1 MTTKQGIVGGLMDRA
16 LENFWLKL
24 IALISALGFYAFINS
39 AQPLHQKIEVQ
50 VRYELPERDAPKA
63 LKSDIPRNIY
73 VDVEGPAQSVSEL
86 DESTLWITLNLQGMQ
101 DETLRLT
108 QDMIQNLPPRVR
120 VTKFSPGH
128 LDIKFED
135 IVTRDVDVQV
145 ARTGEPK
152 RGFEVNSIIVEPQVV
167 QAIGIK
173 SQVDTLQ
180 FARAEPFDVTD
191 LEEGRYTRSLKLDEP
206 PQGVEYDHQSVTARV
221 DVTRELAKEVF
232 DAVSVEVVGLP
243 RAKTRPAVV
252 NIRISGPPDVVSKI
266 TKELVVPQV
275 DLSKEEID
283 FSVPG
288 SKNFP
293 VRVDLPDVQIEII
306 PDKVLVKW

>member
-1 MTTKQGIVGGLMDRA
+1 MSTKTGVVGNLMDRA

-24 IALISALGFYAFINS
+24 IALITALGFYAFING
-39 AQPLHQKIEVQ
+39 AQPLHQKLEVQ
-50 VRYELPERDAPKA
+50 VRYELPDRDAPKA

-73 VDVEGPAQSVSEL
+73 VDVEGPAQSVAEL
-86 DESTLWITLNLQGMQ
+86 DESNLWITLNLQGMQ
-101 DETLRLT
+101 DESLRLT

-120 VTKFSPGH
+120 VTKFSPAR
-128 LDIKFED
+128 LDIEFED

-145 ARTGEPK
+145 ARTGDPA
-152 RGFEVNSIIVEPQVV
+152 RGFQVSSIIVEPEVV
-167 QAIGIK
+167 QAKGIK

-180 FARAEPFDVTD
+180 FARAEPFDVTN

-221 DVTRELAKEVF
+221 DITRELAKEVF
-232 DAVSVEVVGLP
+232 DAVPVEIVGLP
-243 RAKTRPAVV
+243 RAKTRPEAVNV
-252 NIRISGPPDVVSKI
+252 RITGAPDVVSKI

-275 DLSKEEID
+275 DLSKEDID
-283 FSVPG
+283 FSTPG

-293 VRVDLPDVQIEII
+293 VRVELPDVQVEII